1 MSDPNPSPTRY
12 IGLDIHK
19 HYFVAVGVDPD
30 RNEVYGPTKVQV
42 HHLEAWRD
50 QHLTKG
56 DAVVLEMTTNTW
68 LFHDVLEPYVHSVTV
83 VHPPHVALISRV
95 RVKTDN
101 KAALILAQLHA
112 VGLIEPV
119 WVPPVE
125 VRELRAL
132 IAQRAKMV
140 NLSTQAKNRLH
151 ALLHRKGILKPE
163 GKAIFSPDFRS
174 WWESLPLTPR
184 EEFRIASDLNTL
196 EFADEEADRIEDYLA
211 KESVKDDRVP
221 LLVHLPGIGLLTA
234 MTILAAVGTI
244 ERFESASKLVG
255 YAGLGAS
262 VYDSGQKHSTGRIT
276 KMGRKDLRG
285 AMVDAAHVAVR
296 HHPKWRKE
304 FHRLEKSIG
313 RNKAYVAIAR
323 KLLVV
328 VFNVLSKVE
337 ADRFAQPE
345 KVARSLF
352 NHVYQR
358 IGVSRL
364 PEGVSAKDYVRY
376 HLDQLGIGSRIK
388 EVPWGTR
395 VIKLPPSELGGD
407 LN

>member
-1 MSDPNPSPTRY
+1 MSEPSPSRY

-19 HYFVAVGVDPD
+19 HYFVAVGVDTA
-30 RNEVYGPTKVQV
+30 RNEVYGPVKIQV
-42 HHLEAWRD
+42 HQLESWRD
-50 QHLTKG
+50 KILNKE

-83 VHPPHVALISRV
+83 VHPPHVALITRV

-101 KAALILAQLHA
+101 KAALNLARLHA
-112 VGLIEPV
+112 VGLLEPV

-125 VRELRAL
+125 VRELRSL

-151 ALLHRKGILKPE
+151 ALLHRYGIPQPE
-163 GKAIFSPDFRS
+163 GKAIFTPDFRE

-184 EEFRIASDLNTL
+184 ERFRIKSDLNTL
-196 EFADEEADRIEDYLA
+196 AFAEQEADRIEDYLA
-211 KESVKDDRVP
+211 AESVHDDRVP
-221 LLVHLPGIGLLTA
+221 LLVHLPGIGLITA

-285 AMVDAAHVAVR
+285 AMVDAAHVAVK

-304 FHRLEKSIG
+304 FHHLEKSIG

-364 PEGVSAKDYVRY
+364 PEGMSAKQYVRY
-376 HLDQLGIGSRIK
+376 HLDQLGLGDCIQ

-395 VIKLPPSELGGD
+395 VIKLPPSELEG
-407 LN
+407 

>member
-1 MSDPNPSPTRY
+1 
-12 IGLDIHK
+12 
-19 HYFVAVGVDPD
+19 VGVDAA
-30 RNEVYGPTKVQV
+30 RNEVYGPVKVQV
-42 HHLEAWRD
+42 HQLETWRD
-50 QHLTKG
+50 KHLSKE
-56 DAVVLEMTTNTW
+56 DAVVVEMTTNTW
-68 LFHDVLEPYVHSVTV
+68 LFHDVLEPHVHSVTV
-83 VHPPHVALISRV
+83 AHPPHVALISRV

-101 KAALILAQLHA
+101 KAALTLARLHA
-112 VGLIEPV
+112 VGLLEPV

-151 ALLHRKGILKPE
+151 ALLHRYGIPKPE
-163 GKAIFSPDFRS
+163 GKAIFSPDFRG
-174 WWESLPLTPR
+174 WWESLPLTTR
-184 EEFRIASDLNTL
+184 ERFRIESDLNTL
-196 EFADEEADRIEDYLA
+196 EFADIEADRIEDYLA
-211 KESVKDDRVP
+211 AESVHDDRVP

-244 ERFESASKLVG
+244 DRFESASKLVG

-262 VYDSGQKHSTGRIT
+262 VYDSGQKLSTGRIT

-296 HHPKWRKE
+296 HHPKWRSE
-304 FHRLEKSIG
+304 FRRLEARIG

-328 VFNVLSKVE
+328 VFHVLSKVE

-345 KVARSLF
+345 RVARSLF

-364 PEGVSAKDYVRY
+364 PDGVSAKQYVRY
-376 HLDQLGIGSRIK
+376 ILDQLGIGDHIE
-388 EVPWGTR
+388 EVSWGTR
-395 VIKLPPSELGGD
+395 MIKLPPSEMGGK
-407 LN
+407 LT